1 MIELNSNRRVRLA
14 RHVVENVTLDS
25 LIDRVGACINR
36 KREELIDHNGRIN
49 EISTAREIFALV
61 GVSHFGFSCTNL
73 ANYLGVSGSAVSKMI
88 SRSCR
93 IKELEFLKEMV
104 CT

>member
-1 MIELNSNRRVRLA
+1 VRLA

-36 KREELIDHNGRIN
+36 KREELLDHSGRIN
-49 EISTAREIFALV
+49 EFSTARELFALI
-61 GVSHFGFSCTNL
+61 GVSHFGFSCINL
-73 ANYLGVSGSAVSKMI
+73 ATYLGVSGSAVSKMI
-88 SRSCR
+88 SRSSR
-93 IKELEFLKEMV
+93 INELDFLKEMV

>member
-1 MIELNSNRRVRLA
+1 HS
-14 RHVVENVTLDS
+14 
-25 LIDRVGACINR
+25 
-36 KREELIDHNGRIN
+36 GRIN

-61 GVSHFGFSCTNL
+61 GVSHFGFSCINL

-93 IKELEFLKEMV
+93 INGIEFFKEMV